1 MSIEV
6 TLRAIYTPIGDIVC
20 YKDNDPDYPSLY
32 IELVTPAGMKVLLAV
47 VEYNVE
53 DKNIGICTYFDM
65 SQDEPTY
72 HDRIT
77 EEDIQTYLREVN

>member
-1 MSIEV
+1 MIGNTLRSIE
-6 TLRAIYTPIGDIVC
+6 TPMGRIVC
-20 YKDNDPDYPSLY
+20 ELFDDTNYPALY
-32 IELVTPAGMKVLLAV
+32 IELEMPAGMKVLLAV

>member
-1 MSIEV
+1 MIGNTLRSIE
-6 TLRAIYTPIGDIVC
+6 TPMGRIVC
-20 YKDNDPDYPSLY
+20 ELFDDPNYPALY
-32 IELVTPAGMKVLLAV
+32 IELEMPAGMKVLLAV